1 MSSFNQAT
9 CGVPQGSILGTLYS
23 SQYNVCDLLMHPNN
37 SDVILLTMQPYTLYA
52 TSLEAK

>member
-23 SQYNVCDLLMHPNN
+23 SQNNVCDLLMHPNN
-37 SDVILLTMQPYTLYA
+37 SDVILLTMQPYTSYA